1 MVKLIGSSIIIL
13 IQLSIQVVAAESSLA
28 LNTSNTEPYAN
39 KDHTGFQD
47 LLAKEIFQRI
57 GVSVT
62 LHHVQ
67 TERALVNVNNG
78 IDDGN
83 LIRVAGLTRLYPNIR
98 QVPEKL
104 FDYDFVMFTRP
115 DVSRNVSEQELRSSR
130 VGHIRGWK
138 VIEEKFKDYDNI
150 ARFVNEHDMF
160 ESLNAG
166 KIDIAIYEKWRGLH
180 LIKELGI
187 NNIKM
192 NEPPLISGQGMY
204 IYLHRRH
211 ESLIPKIAN
220 SIRNIKQDG
229 TYQKIYENAF
239 KPYLE

>member
-1 MVKLIGSSIIIL
+1 MLKLIGISITIL
-13 IQLSIQVVAAESSLA
+13 IQLCTQVVAAENSLA

-39 KDHTGFQD
+39 KDQSGFQD

-57 GVSVT
+57 GVSVS

-67 TERALVNVNNG
+67 TERALVNVNRG

-104 FDYDFVMFTRP
+104 FDYDFVMFSGP
-115 DVSRNVSEQELRSSR
+115 DMPGNASEQDLRGFR
-130 VGHIRGWK
+130 LGYIRGWK
-138 VIEEKFKDYDNI
+138 VIEEKFNDYDNI
-150 ARFVNEHDMF
+150 ARFVNERDMF
-160 ESLNAG
+160 ESLHAG
-166 KIDIAIYEKWRGLH
+166 NIDIAIYEKWRGLH

-192 NEPPLISGQGMY
+192 NMPPLISGQEMF
-204 IYLHRRH
+204 IYLHRDH
-211 ESLIPKIAN
+211 ESLIPRITE
-220 SIRNIKQDG
+220 SIRDIKQDG
-229 TYQKIYENAF
+229 TYQKIYETSF